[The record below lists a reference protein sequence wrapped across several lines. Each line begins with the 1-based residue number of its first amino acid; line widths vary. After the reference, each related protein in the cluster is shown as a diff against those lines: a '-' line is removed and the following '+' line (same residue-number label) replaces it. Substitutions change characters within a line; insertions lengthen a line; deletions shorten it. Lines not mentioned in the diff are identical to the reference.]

1 MKRFVL
7 VAAVASLLLLV
18 LSGIGYV
25 GGGEIAVLD
34 PRFGGPEIWTQGL
47 HFRVPL
53 LSRVTRY
60 PLAEQQVQSRVRVD
74 TRDNLNFHLRY
85 TLRETFDSG
94 NLLAFH
100 ARRAGRPLAPVLRQL
115 SDEAVVKAAALLR
128 ADEAMAAPD
137 PRRWLEALGPPAK
150 ERGLRPLGIE
160 ITPPDSK
167 VLINSALIYQQ
178 RNLPAAALQ
187 LMQNAVQRAPQ
198 DASLHYGLGRIYEL
212 QGRGKDAEGEY
223 LQTLFLDPTYQAAM
237 GRMVGS
243 LLKRKDFER
252 ARRLLTAAIERAR
265 TSAPHYNWLGLTLQL
280 EAKNDEAQ
288 RAFEKA
294 VELDP
299 GSFEY
304 RTNLGAL
311 FLARGDRTRAR
322 ESLNEALKLRPNYVM
337 ALYDMGI
344 ALAMDGKPSEAIP
357 FFERAETSGPATPGL
372 LNALARAYQ
381 ETGQTA
387 KAVAALQRSLKV
399 RPQQP
404 EQEKALRRLQGGS
417 SRPSTRRSS

>member
-7 VAAVASLLLLV
+7 VAAVASVLLLA

-34 PRFGGPEIWTQGL
+34 PRFGGPEVWTRGL
-47 HFRVPL
+47 HFRAPL

-60 PLAEQQVQSRVRVD
+60 PLAPQQVQSRVLVE

-85 TLRETFDSG
+85 TLRETLDPET
-94 NLLAFH
+94 LLALH
-100 ARRAGRPLAPVLRQL
+100 ARRAGRPLGPVLRQL

-128 ADEAMAAPD
+128 ADEAMEAPD
-137 PRRWLEALGPPAK
+137 PQRWLGSLGPPAK
-150 ERGLRPLGIE
+150 ERGLRPLSIE
-160 ITPPDSK
+160 IAPPDSK
-167 VLINSALIYQQ
+167 VLVNSALLYQQ

-187 LMQNAVQRAPQ
+187 LIQSAVQRAPQ
-198 DASLHYGLGRIYEL
+198 DASLHFGLGRILEL
-212 QGRGKDAEGEY
+212 QGHLKEAEDEY
-223 LQTLFLDPTYQAAM
+223 LQALFLDPAHRASM
-237 GRMVGS
+237 GRLVGS
-243 LLKRKDFER
+243 LLKRKEFER

-280 EAKNDEAQ
+280 EARNDEAQ

-299 GSFEY
+299 GSVEY

-311 FLARGDRTRAR
+311 FLARGDRTRAQ
-322 ESLNEALKLRPNYVM
+322 ESLREALKLRPNYAL

-344 ALAMDGKPSEAIP
+344 ALAMDGKPSDAIP
-357 FFERAETSGPATPGL
+357 FLERAEGSGPATPGL
-372 LNALARAYQ
+372 LNALAKAYQ

-404 EQEKALRRLQGGS
+404 EQEKTLRRLQGSS
-417 SRPSTRRSS
+417 SRPSAHKSP